1 MRIDPRSGQAHP
13 DRRSGTDRRRRGGR
27 RRGLGGRVARRGGI
41 SHRPGDGKAGRAHRS
56 QRARRRGPAVPGR
69 DRRHRIRRLGAGRQ
83 WRHGHAPGSQDA
95 RGRRD
100 DAAPD
105 RPGPERHR
113 GERPHGVGVE
123 RRRIALAHPGG
134 GAGREVGAGRRV
146 ARARGRRRRQGVGHD
161 DRLRP
166 EAPGW
171 CRMSRT
177 PRAALTALALALLIG
192 ACGGHERT
200 SRELPPAR
208 AVDITG
214 CSPITYGGK
223 GRPELLI
230 GVSTILAGQF
240 REHGIQISQALRMVL
255 GDRDWHAGDFN
266 VGLQIC
272 GETTPA
278 GDAPDPKLCR
288 RTAHAFAR
296 NRSVVAV
303 LGQHFSS
310 CGAEGIPILNGAAG
324 GPVPQVSV
332 SATYLGLTRAGPGVA
347 RGDPARFHPSGT
359 RSFARLVPPDD
370 VSGAAAAMFAKQQG
384 AGRVYALDDG
394 QAFGFGVAEAFAEAA
409 RRIGLRVA
417 GREPVESQG
426 ARLPAPGRSGP
437 CLRRGRGLP
446 RRLHLQ
452 QRTAAD
458 QGPPRGARPARPA
471 HGPRCLQ
478 RSGRARRGRRGRRGG
493 LRATDRRAA
502 ERQASRAGP
511 RIRRPVRQALRLTT
525 MLLLGARGRRRRA

>member
-1 MRIDPRSGQAHP
+1 MS
-13 DRRSGTDRRRRGGR
+13 
-27 RRGLGGRVARRGGI
+27 
-41 SHRPGDGKAGRAHRS
+41 RAT
-56 QRARRRGPAVPGR
+56 PASLV
-69 DRRHRIRRLGAGRQ
+69 
-83 WRHGHAPGSQDA
+83 
-95 RGRRD
+95 
-100 DAAPD
+100 
-105 RPGPERHR
+105 
-113 GERPHGVGVE
+113 
-123 RRRIALAHPGG
+123 ALA
-134 GAGREVGAGRRV
+134 
-146 ARARGRRRRQGVGHD
+146 
-161 DRLRP
+161 
-166 EAPGW
+166 
-171 CRMSRT
+171 
-177 PRAALTALALALLIG
+177 AAVLIG
-192 ACGGHERT
+192 ACGGDDST

-208 AVDITG
+208 AVDTTG

-266 VGLQIC
+266 VGLQVC

-303 LGQHFSS
+303 LGQHFST
-310 CGAEGIPILNGAAG
+310 CAAEGIPILNGAAG

-347 RGDPARFHPSGT
+347 RGDPARFHASGK

-417 GREPVESQG
+417 GQERWNPKAHDYRRLADRVRASGADAVYLGGYIFSNGPRLIKDLRAALGPRAQLMGPDAFNDLDALVEG
-426 ARLPAPGRSGP
+426 AGAAAEGFAPLIAVLPNDKLPEPGREFADRFDKRFGSRP
-437 CLRRGRGLP
+437 CCFSVHAAQAARMMLDAIAASDGSRSQVLDHLFRTPVDDGYVGNFSIDRYGDTTLRTMGVYKVQEGRLRFQTAITPPADLLP
-446 RRLHLQ
+446 RR
-452 QRTAAD
+452 
-458 QGPPRGARPARPA
+458 
-471 HGPRCLQ
+471 
-478 RSGRARRGRRGRRGG
+478 
-493 LRATDRRAA
+493 
-502 ERQASRAGP
+502 
-511 RIRRPVRQALRLTT
+511 
-525 MLLLGARGRRRRA
+525 